1 VRVYALRAVEAVP
14 STSPAAAAVLS
25 KEVATATEAAGARVG
40 AERVDRAVKRKGAL
54 KKDTAGSGGGEQKKP
69 AGRDDELFQR
79 QARAAAQTAARKAHS
94 QLKVVERYVQVSMAR
109 FVRSTEEHK
118 SASQASQP
126 CLHGRKPLL
135 SRCGDCIRP
144 QCRGF
149 SWYLYLAVAVPCL
162 LASRAPGSF
171 SLTHYE

>member
-1 VRVYALRAVEAVP
+1 VRVYALRAVDAVP

-25 KEVATATEAAGARVG
+25 KGAAGTSVG
-40 AERVDRAVKRKGAL
+40 AEPVDRAVKPKGAL
-54 KKDTAGSGGGEQKKP
+54 KKGTAGSGGGEQKKP

-109 FVRSTEEHK
+109 LARSPGEHK
-118 SASQASQP
+118 SASQASHSR
-126 CLHGRKPLL
+126 LHGRKPLL

-144 QCRGF
+144 QCGGF
-149 SWYLYLAVAVPCL
+149 CWYLYLAGAVPCL
-162 LASRAPGSF
+162 
-171 SLTHYE
+171 